1 MFQWLYIENEWW
13 CLIYKRVKIKMII
26 KPEAN
31 QTQENIH
38 LTGLLKSTF
47 TRSFVFSISTLNCT
61 FCQLAHFLS
70 KKKKKNP
77 KKQNMRTFSS
87 LLLIFIHISQLC
99 ERVLVFWKEA
109 KVKRAAGAGIRI
121 WWNYCPSQTKRSS
134 WTPKRKHSTC
144 GFKSDA
150 GRTRTKSCQSCR
162 LSLVL
167 NRASSYHCYYFSFAT
182 SRRGKDAESLKPC
195 CHVRKV
201 RYAKELFRVKP
212 SVSKPTQLVLFND
225 RTYVCT
231 NWLHVWTFSQFL
243 GRKEAGK
250 GKFPVRFYCNS
261 TSFSWDN

>member
-1 MFQWLYIENEWW
+1 
-13 CLIYKRVKIKMII
+13 MII

-61 FCQLAHFLS
+61 FCQLAHFRS
-70 KKKKKNP
+70 KNKKTNP
-77 KKQNMRTFSS
+77 KNKTCAHFLPYYWFLS
-87 LLLIFIHISQLC
+87 IFRNFVSGYSC
-99 ERVLVFWKEA
+99 FGRRRRWSGRLVQESGYDETT
-109 KVKRAAGAGIRI
+109 VRH
-121 WWNYCPSQTKRSS
+121 KRSAAAERRS
-134 WTPKRKHSTC
+134 ANIPHVVSNLTQAELGK
-144 GFKSDA
+144 
-150 GRTRTKSCQSCR
+150 KSCQSCR

-167 NRASSYHCYYFSFAT
+167 YRASSYHCYYFSFAT